1 MRSNQHNTQQLT
13 QFTLTAD
20 NPFIQE
26 NEITSRRIAIAQL
39 STEDLIA
46 VRNKAHNRRIHMENQ
61 IDSLYEFGRKRLRD
75 KFIK

>member
-13 QFTLTAD
+13 QFTLTAE

-39 STEDLIA
+39 STEDLLA
-46 VRNKAHNRRIHMENQ
+46 VKEEAHNRRIHTENMKE
-61 IDSLYEFGRKRLRD
+61 S
-75 KFIK
+75 